1 MQVLATTPSPTL
13 ALPPGSALPWFDGD
27 AFTLQSGR
35 AEIYAVAGERRM
47 FLAEI
52 GPGAWVFSH
61 PALLVLVPDGALARH
76 RPATELAA
84 LAADP
89 LKRGELIAALN
100 RWTETLAAGTA
111 RSLGERPDVAV
122 LQAGATARVG
132 QPVAPERDTLWAVG
146 DNLTL
151 FGAPCGVS
159 PVPVAPS
166 AWLVATGPAD
176 FHGTAA
182 VLRESGWP
190 AGLAAFHVLV
200 AAVLTASLKAAED
213 AEAVRIEQREAA
225 LSGDLAAVSHE
236 MHAAMTERLRARA
249 PAVGDAAWALMMAVP
264 GISVPADAEAEADG
278 LEDLAERCGLH
289 ARRVTLSGI
298 WWRNDRGRLL
308 ARRVHDGAPV
318 ALVPDWRGRY
328 RIWAQN
334 EKPVRLDAE
343 VAASLDPAALE
354 VIRPLP
360 PRPLSVADL
369 VRHGLVLCRS
379 DVAVLAAAS
388 LFASLLGLV
397 LPYATGLIVNVFVP
411 EQLRGG
417 VMRLGAALAVV
428 TVGSAG
434 LSLCAALARTRMDGR
449 LAGILQAGVLD
460 RALRLPLAVLRTM
473 SSSDLA
479 LRVLSIDQLRRMVT
493 RTLLEGV
500 LGGLFGLS
508 SLLLLF
514 AYSTSGGVI
523 TLVLTIV
530 LLAGSFLAGLAQI
543 RALTTGEAM
552 TANLASMTLQLVQH
566 VVTLRAFGA
575 ERRAYV
581 EWVRVATETRR
592 RMLRSR
598 YAVVNY
604 EAGLAT
610 FHGLALALVLAFLA
624 AGGSGDLSV
633 GGYLA
638 FAAAFQGFLATSE
651 AWGRAIMQI
660 VSAQPIFERT
670 ALILETPP
678 EVQSGAKAPGRLE
691 GAVSFSGVAFG
702 YAPDAPRVLTDVTLQ
717 VPAGSFAAIVGG
729 SGSGKS
735 TLLSLALGF
744 VKPDRGAVLFDDQ
757 DLAGLD
763 VAAVRRQIG
772 VVRQSGRLLGGSLME
787 NIRGMHNCSLDEA
800 WHAAELAGIA
810 NDIRAMPMGMHT
822 AVIEGSAGFSG
833 GQVQRLL
840 LARALAG
847 QPRMLLLDE
856 ATSALDNV
864 TQAEVVENISRLGIT
879 RVVVAHRLSTIR
891 HADAIHFLHEGAI
904 AESGTFDDLMRAGG
918 RFAEFARRQT
928 L

>member
-1 MQVLATTPSPTL
+1 MQGLATAASPLL
-13 ALPPGSALPWFDGD
+13 ALPPGAALPLSEGD
-27 AFTLQSGR
+27 AFTLQAGR
-35 AEIYAVAGERRM
+35 AEVYAMVGDRRM
-47 FLAEI
+47 FLSEVA
-52 GPGAWVFSH
+52 PGAWMFSH
-61 PALLVLVPDGALARH
+61 PALLILAPDGAQARH
-76 RPATELAA
+76 RPSTEMAA

-100 RWTETLAAGTA
+100 RWTEALAAGVA
-111 RSLGERPDVAV
+111 SSLGERPDITI
-122 LQAGATARVG
+122 LQAGATAPVG
-132 QPVAPERDTLWAVG
+132 RPVAPERDTIWAAG
-146 DNLTL
+146 ENLSL

-166 AWLVATGPAD
+166 AWLVAAGPAD
-176 FHGTAA
+176 FQATAAALRETDWLAGLAGYHALIAA
-182 VLRESGWP
+182 VLR
-190 AGLAAFHVLV
+190 
-200 AAVLTASLKAAED
+200 ASLRAAED
-213 AEAVRIEQREAA
+213 AEAARIEQREVA
-225 LSGDLAAVSHE
+225 LSGDLAAVAHE

-264 GISVPADAEAEADG
+264 GASVPDDVEAEADG

-289 ARRVTLSGI
+289 ARRVTLSGT

-308 ARRVHDGAPV
+308 ARRVQDGVPV

-328 RIWAQN
+328 RVWAHN
-334 EKPVRLDAE
+334 EKPVPLNAE
-343 VAASLDPAALE
+343 VAASLDPAAIE
-354 VIRPLP
+354 VLRPLP
-360 PRPLSVADL
+360 PRPLSVAAL

-397 LPYATGLIVNVFVP
+397 LPYATGLIVNLFVP

-428 TVGSAG
+428 TIGSAG

-479 LRVLSIDQLRRMVT
+479 LRVLSVDQLRRMVT

-523 TLVLTIV
+523 TIVLTIV
-530 LLAGSFLAGLAQI
+530 LLGGSWLAGLAQI
-543 RALTTGEAM
+543 RALTTGEAL
-552 TANLASMTLQLVQH
+552 TANLASMTLLVQH

-598 YAVVNY
+598 YAIVNY

-624 AGGSGDLSV
+624 TGGSGNLSV

-660 VSAQPIFERT
+660 VSAQPVFERT

-678 EVQSGAKAPGRLE
+678 EVQPGAKPPGRLE
-691 GAVSFSGVAFG
+691 GAVAFSGVAFSYG
-702 YAPDAPRVLTDVTLQ
+702 PDAPPVLTDVTLR
-717 VPAGSFAAIVGG
+717 VAAGSFVAIVGG

-744 VKPDRGAVLFDDQ
+744 SRPDRGAVLFDDQ
-757 DLAGLD
+757 DLTGLD

-772 VVRQSGRLLGGSLME
+772 VVRQGGRLLGGSLME
-787 NIRGMHNCSLDEA
+787 NIRGMHDCTLDEA
-800 WHAAELAGIA
+800 WQAAELAGIA

-840 LARALAG
+840 LARALTG
-847 QPRMLLLDE
+847 QPRILILDE

-879 RVVVAHRLSTIR
+879 RIVVAHRLSTIR

-904 AESGTFDDLMRAGG
+904 VESGTFDELMRAGG